1 MVVIGR
7 PVEQSFIE
15 GVTKTKS
22 GEEVRKGSMIGDKDR
37 PEREDSGDG
46 LFRSPKGI
54 ARDTLESFKLDETEY
69 QDDIIFQGVSSDF
82 CVCMLDIVNST
93 IVTSSLAH
101 ESKIRKFYSLFVNS
115 VSPIISHFSGKIL
128 KTGGDSIIYYFPNT
142 ARLESVE
149 AFKNVLECGISILD
163 LRNTVNTLYRKE
175 GIQPIS
181 YRVSADYGR
190 LELAD
195 SRFSR
200 ERDFFGPTMNL
211 CAKIN
216 NMATPNSMVIGG
228 DLHQVIKKH
237 RTFERDFQFHEISE
251 FSIGLKQR
259 YPIYLVIPIDL
270 DHRMKHAE
278 LKDLI
283 LHQHVIRKQS
293 EQDFERTQMLKE
305 QPIGLRLDDDGKTRR
320 NIMLVDDQ
328 PDMLFTYRSF
338 LEGQG
343 FNVHSFTDPTVALS
357 QFAKEDSSKYDLVI
371 MDIRMPHL
379 NGLQLYQRLR
389 AINSSVRILF
399 VTALD
404 AAEELISLLP
414 DVAANQVIMKPV
426 SRDRFLNYVDL
437 AVREKG

>member
-1 MVVIGR
+1 
-7 PVEQSFIE
+7 
-15 GVTKTKS
+15 
-22 GEEVRKGSMIGDKDR
+22 MIGDK
-37 PEREDSGDG
+37 ERFSKADENDSIKANSK
-46 LFRSPKGI
+46 SPSK
-54 ARDTLESFKLDETEY
+54 RDANLIDTRNRDDNSELH
-69 QDDIIFQGVSSDF
+69 DDIIFQGISSDF

-93 IVTSSLAH
+93 AITSSLAH
-101 ESKIRKFYSLFVNS
+101 EDKIRKFYSLFVNS
-115 VSPIISHFSGKIL
+115 VSPVISHFGGRVL
-128 KTGGDSIIYYFPNT
+128 KTGGDSMIYYFPNT
-142 ARLESVE
+142 AEVESIDG
-149 AFKNVLECGISILD
+149 FRSVLECGISLLD
-163 LRNTVNTLYRKE
+163 LRSTVNNLYKSE
-175 GIQPIS
+175 GIPPIG
-181 YRVSADYGR
+181 YRISADYGR
-190 LELAD
+190 LELAE

-200 ERDFFGPTMNL
+200 DQDFFGPTMNL

-216 NMATPNSMVIGG
+216 NKAPSNSMVIGG
-228 DLHQVIKKH
+228 DLHQVIKKLH
-237 RTFERDFQFHEISE
+237 SLEKQFQFEEISE

-259 YPIYLVIPIDL
+259 YPIHLVVPVDTDIRVNYP
-270 DHRMKHAE
+270 E

-283 LHQHVIRKQS
+283 LHQYDIRRQN
-293 EQDFERTQMLKE
+293 EHHALERIRLSQE
-305 QPIGLRLDDDGKTRR
+305 FPSRLRHEGDDRLRG

-343 FNVHSFTDPTVALS
+343 FKVHSFTDPTVALR
-357 QFAKEDSSKYDLVI
+357 QFAKEDSSKYDLVV
-371 MDIRMPHL
+371 MDIRMPQL

-389 AINSSVRILF
+389 AINSAVRILF